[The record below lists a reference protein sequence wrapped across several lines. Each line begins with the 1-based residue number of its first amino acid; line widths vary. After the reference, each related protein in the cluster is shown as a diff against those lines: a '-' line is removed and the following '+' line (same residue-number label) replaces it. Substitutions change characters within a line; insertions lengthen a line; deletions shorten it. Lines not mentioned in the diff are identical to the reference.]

1 MCSFSPVDLFC
12 LLKRQRP
19 MAGIQD
25 ADRVNGSGDSPL
37 WGYCAACGNSKFDP
51 TRELTDRN
59 QQRQRLKY
67 LFNQYFVKVHLQ
79 RQD

>member
-1 MCSFSPVDLFC
+1 MRSSPTIDGEE
-12 LLKRQRP
+12 KRRKTPHLQ
-19 MAGIQD
+19 I
-25 ADRVNGSGDSPL
+25 VNGSGDSPL

-67 LFNQYFVKVHLQ
+67 LFNQRFVKVHLQ
-79 RQD
+79 QD